1 MIHRNEFTYLN
12 LNSPHLKYKTCEQIK
27 IWNAYN
33 SNSVRIEFFLVSI
46 TSQELMSWNDVFII
60 LHVQRCKIS
69 RNRIPR
75 QFVEYRKAGIIDNM
89 ASDEY
94 DSRKREEAT
103 DSCIRK

>member
-1 MIHRNEFTYLN
+1 
-12 LNSPHLKYKTCEQIK
+12 
-27 IWNAYN
+27 
-33 SNSVRIEFFLVSI
+33 
-46 TSQELMSWNDVFII
+46 MSWNDIFII

-94 DSRKREEAT
+94 GSWKREEAT
-103 DSCIRK
+103 DTTNRYVRK